1 MPTSDRNNDVG
12 KLVGSRSLVHRGDS
26 VSNGRLCGMS
36 ERYLEIILPIA
47 RELCLLESDREL
59 SLALTSTTP
68 LRSRTKQ
75 PTLKNFATN
84 VVTPS
89 LKKCNMLP
97 ESLCCKHPIDE
108 K

>member
-26 VSNGRLCGMS
+26 VPNGRLCRMS
-36 ERYLEIILPIA
+36 ERYLEIRLPIA
-47 RELCLLESDREL
+47 RELCLLESDRAL

-68 LRSRTKQ
+68 LPSRTIQ

-84 VVTPS
+84 VVTPYI
-89 LKKCNMLP
+89 KNAKCY
-97 ESLCCKHPIDE
+97 PIDE